1 MSEVLQLFGE
11 AIWFILPA
19 YVANATPVVLGG
31 GRPIDGGRKFI
42 DGRPIFGAGKT
53 WRGLAAGLAAGTMV
67 GLVQGLIVAN
77 PSHYL
82 LLGFLLAL
90 GALFG
95 DMLGSFIKRRLGI
108 KRGGAAPGLDQLGFA
123 AAALLLASPIALPSL
138 GEIAAIIAVTPIL
151 HVGTNFAGYKLGLK
165 SRPY

>member
-1 MSEVLQLFGE
+1 MGLLDVVGSAL
-11 AIWFILPA
+11 WFILPA
-19 YVANATPVVLGG
+19 YAANATPVVLGG
-31 GRPIDGGRKFI
+31 GRPIDGGRKFL
-42 DGRPIFGAGKT
+42 DGRPIFGPGKT

-90 GALFG
+90 GALLG
-95 DMLGSFIKRRLGI
+95 DMLGSFIKRRIGI
-108 KRGGAAPGLDQLGFA
+108 KRGGAAPGLDQLGFVIV
-123 AAALLLASPIALPSL
+123 ALLLASPIALPSW
-138 GEIAAIIAVTPIL
+138 GEIVTIIAVTPVL

-165 SRPY
+165 DRPY